1 MRTFSDNAKT
11 FTFNYTF
18 KDFDTAQVACHAIL
32 GYMTGTYEQP
42 VIDATYHNDNQGG
55 HANQLTL
62 EYAED
67 RKLNKVFK
75 RICDSF
81 KDYYNQPEDMT
92 DEELD
97 DLVQENELSKKVEKP
112 DHQRVVSLFKITQEE
127 ANEQDT
133 LMAFI
138 SDHDQLAEHLS
149 MNYKEMSQDD
159 LGAVLESISQAFNHL
174 YNMAIEGQLLV
185 K

>member
-1 MRTFSDNAKT
+1 MRTFSDTPKT
-11 FTFNYTF
+11 FTFHYTF

-42 VIDATYHNDNQGG
+42 VIDATYHNDDQGG
-55 HANQLTL
+55 HANQLVL
-62 EYAED
+62 KYAED
-67 RKLNKVFK
+67 RKLSKVFK

-97 DLVQENELSKKVEKP
+97 
-112 DHQRVVSLFKITQEE
+112 HQRVVSLSKSTQGEV
-127 ANEQDT
+127 NNRDT
-133 LMAFI
+133 LIAFI
-138 SDHDQLAEHLS
+138 SDHNQLAEHHS
-149 MNYKEMSQDD
+149 MNYKEMTPED
-159 LGAVLESISQAFNHL
+159 LRAILESISQAFNHL
-174 YNMAIEGQLLV
+174 YDMVVEGQLLV